1 MRWINRSLGFVVLAP
16 AVLTA
21 VAGAQDLSTRIQ
33 AVMAQRAAQ
42 QQAQVATRAGM
53 LRTLL
58 RTGVSVDFQNTPARE
73 AFAYLKQLLGM
84 DIVFRWSDDPGA
96 SDGLTPDAP
105 ITLQVKNGQ
114 ALGVLERMLEQAST
128 EPCTW
133 QLRQGYVEVGPK
145 ARLNARGAQEM
156 RIYPIRDLLF
166 KAPNFTNAPQ
176 FNLQQ
181 AISQGGQQ
189 GGGGGGG
196 GNGGGGGFGGGGGG
210 GFGGGGGGNGGG
222 GGGGNIFG
230 QPGEDPDRGKPEER
244 AEQLMDLIKTTVEP
258 EAWLDDSVANIRY
271 YEGSLIVRAP
281 DYIQRQIG
289 GYGLL
294 LAEDPTPRGRYVT
307 MTAPMGVSQNV
318 KFTPVTVSGAAGGGG
333 GTFIPQG
340 PANGQTTPPP
350 PAGTGS
356 GTGKGTSTGT
366 GTTNGNTTT
375 KPTPPAG
382 K

>member
-1 MRWINRSLGFVVLAP
+1 
-16 AVLTA
+16 
-21 VAGAQDLSTRIQ
+21 
-33 AVMAQRAAQ
+33 
-42 QQAQVATRAGM
+42 
-53 LRTLL
+53 
-58 RTGVSVDFQNTPARE
+58 
-73 AFAYLKQLLGM
+73 
-84 DIVFRWSDDPGA
+84 
-96 SDGLTPDAP
+96 
-105 ITLQVKNGQ
+105 
-114 ALGVLERMLEQAST
+114 
-128 EPCTW
+128 
-133 QLRQGYVEVGPK
+133 
-145 ARLNARGAQEM
+145 
-156 RIYPIRDLLF
+156 
-166 KAPNFTNAPQ
+166 
-176 FNLQQ
+176 
-181 AISQGGQQ
+181 
-189 GGGGGGG
+189 
-196 GNGGGGGFGGGGGG
+196 
-210 GFGGGGGGNGGG
+210 
-222 GGGGNIFG
+222 
-230 QPGEDPDRGKPEER
+230 
-244 AEQLMDLIKTTVEP
+244 MDLIKTTVEP

-340 PANGQTTPPP
+340 PANGQPTPPP